1 MRRLLALVV
10 LTASPAFVRADDLTA
25 LYPDSAVFAF
35 GVNVKGIATS
45 PLGKKIIGDD
55 KPFDAT
61 RKFLKVL
68 LPQDVFPVTEKSIK
82 PLEAVA
88 NRVNRVT
95 VAGNIENGNQ
105 PTIAIFLDGEI
116 AENEYIKAAEEFA
129 KVENKP
135 FTTAK
140 LGERKLLI
148 LGEGDSTA
156 YGLLLSKSLFVIAT
170 SRVALDEVL
179 EKHAGKRKAEM
190 QPALAEWLK
199 KAKPTE
205 TPIWAAVG
213 ELKVLNGIKG
223 GVATITLKDNAD
235 FRIVIVCDKEE
246 LAKTI
251 NDALGYVVQYF
262 ERGVVAASPSVE
274 SRGHQG
280 PNGRQDRDCRREHSR
295 QAVGG
300 GVREAEVSAVTRRRH
315 RWASRRRG
323 EAHRGRR

>member
-1 MRRLLALVV
+1 MRCFFALTLLA
-10 LTASPAFVRADDLTA
+10 TAPLAARADDLTA
-25 LYPDSAVFAF
+25 LYPDAAVFAF
-35 GVNVKGIATS
+35 GVNVNGIATS

-61 RKFLKVL
+61 RKLLKVL
-68 LPQDVFPVTEKSIK
+68 LPQDVFPVTEKSIQ

-95 VAGNIENGNQ
+95 VAGNIEIGNQ

-116 AENEYIKAAEEFA
+116 TENEYVKAAEEFA
-129 KVENKP
+129 KAENKP
-135 FTTAK
+135 FSTAK
-140 LGERKLLI
+140 LGDRKLLI

-213 ELKVLNGIKG
+213 ELKLLEGIKG
-223 GVATITLKDNAD
+223 GVATITLQDNAD

-246 LAKTI
+246 LAKT
-251 NDALGYVVQYF
+251 LSTVLEHVVQYF
-262 ERGVVAASPSVE
+262 DRESSPQAKVWKAAGIKV
-274 SRGHQG
+274 Q
-280 PNGRQDRDCRREHSR
+280 RDGKTVTAAGSIP
-295 QAVGG
+295 GKLL
-300 GVREAEVSAVTRRRH
+300 AEEY
-315 RWASRRRG
+315 G
-323 EAHRGRR
+323 KQK